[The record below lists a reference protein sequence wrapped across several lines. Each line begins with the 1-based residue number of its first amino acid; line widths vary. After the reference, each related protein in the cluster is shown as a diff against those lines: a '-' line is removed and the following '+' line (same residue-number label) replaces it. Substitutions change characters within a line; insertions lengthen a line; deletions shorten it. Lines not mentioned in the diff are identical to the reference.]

1 MDSLTMKIYLA
12 PISNIKESSRN
23 KSLDRKGY
31 NFLHKN
37 LKKKYIQVYW
47 VVSSLKDKE
56 NGYIFIN
63 IMYIHSNF

>member
-1 MDSLTMKIYLA
+1 MKIYLA

-37 LKKKYIQVYW
+37 LKKNISKSTGF
-47 VVSSLKDKE
+47 VSSLKDKE

-63 IMYIHSNF
+63 IMYIHTNF